1 MSFYTETIVHDPRFH
16 TTQPVHD
23 IMLLEPI
30 TRFAVRAII
39 ADAKNAG
46 IELGAFETYRSK
58 ERQELLYQQ
67 KATKLQKVG
76 VHHYGLACDLVKMI
90 GNQPSWKG
98 DFTFLIALC
107 KKHGLISGNNWG
119 QPKIKHS
126 FIDPGHVQRITLP
139 RQQALFA
146 GTWYPTPDYSPYL
159 DGAA

>member
-1 MSFYTETIVHDPRFH
+1 MSFYTDVIVNDPRFH

-23 IMLLEPI
+23 IMLLEPV
-30 TRFAVRAII
+30 TRAAVQAII

-98 DFTFLIALC
+98 SFEFL
-107 KKHGLISGNNWG
+107 
-119 QPKIKHS
+119 
-126 FIDPGHVQRITLP
+126 LP
-139 RQQALFA
+139 
-146 GTWYPTPDYSPYL
+146 
-159 DGAA
+159 